1 MCAEHEGLAT
11 FQTLRRRLAQLGVA
25 STADGAVRLEALA
38 PAAEPARLSPA
49 QLLEDPV
56 APLRRVEAAGE
67 GRFDAFLDGTQESR
81 TLQFVDGV
89 AVIHGTVAAVV
100 RTRVDRRMTTWRHA
114 VERALYAPRT
124 ALPDSWWQLLLAAGA
139 PVVDTSP
146 EAGGETAGHH
156 PFTLRDAAIHRVQQD
171 RERLETRLA
180 ADWRQASG
188 GTLLVD
194 GSVGDGWGS
203 EWPPRAIGLVKSHR
217 TIYVEPAML
226 PAIFRLAQG
235 ERSAACRIGSTWR
248 QPVVSWYLRM
258 RDATGRDPMWGLV
271 RLEVPESDG
280 LLGDLSRRVDEVSSW
295 VLSESAPLSLPDS
308 RWDKLVYG
316 VHDCERFLQAVV

>member
-1 MCAEHEGLAT
+1 MCAEHEVSAT

-25 STADGAVRLEALA
+25 SSEAGAVRLEVLV
-38 PAAEPARLSPA
+38 PAAEPAKLSPA
-49 QLLEDPV
+49 EPLEDPV
-56 APLRRVEAAGE
+56 APARRVEASTE

-81 TLQFVDGV
+81 ALQYVDGV

-100 RTRVDRRMTTWRHA
+100 RTRVDRRMSTWRHA
-114 VERALYAPRT
+114 VERALYAPRV
-124 ALPDSWWQLLLAAGA
+124 ALPESWWRLLLETGA
-139 PVVDTSP
+139 PVIDTSP
-146 EAGGETAGHH
+146 DSAGEVTGHH
-156 PFTLRDAAIHRVQQD
+156 PFTLRDKAIHRVQQD
-171 RERLETRLA
+171 RERLERRLA
-180 ADWRQASG
+180 IDWRQASG

-194 GSVGDGWGS
+194 GSVGDGWGA
-203 EWPPRAIGLVKSHR
+203 EWPPRAVGLVKSHR
-217 TIYVEPAML
+217 TIYVESALL
-226 PAIFRLAQG
+226 PAVFRLAQG
-235 ERSAACRIGSTWR
+235 ERSAAYRIGSTWR

-280 LLGDLSRRVDEVSSW
+280 LLGDLRARVDEVSSW

-316 VHDCERFLQAVV
+316 VHDCERFLEAVV